1 VSRIAAAYASDEAWV
16 AGVLLAWG
24 LLGIL
29 TTLRSP
35 VA

>member
-1 VSRIAAAYASDEAWV
+1 MSRIAAAYASDEAWV

-29 TTLRSP
+29 TTLRSL
-35 VA
+35 VL